1 MLNIFE
7 HSDWTVDSYTSCTG
21 NTSDW
26 SCDIKPAVVNEKAR
40 CFVIFFFFARTT
52 EAAQVTLLN
61 PVDSMEKSVCTF
73 IYNHGDRVTLFFQF
87 VKKKS
92 GILFGRITWFFQYTY
107 RRDVFFNLFCIKNS
121 LFMVQYFAEFGWS
134 ANVNRRFSWKSSCF
148 IPAIRLTHSDS
159 VRTV

>member
-1 MLNIFE
+1 M
-7 HSDWTVDSYTSCTG
+7 
-21 NTSDW
+21 
-26 SCDIKPAVVNEKAR
+26 AR
-40 CFVIFFFFARTT
+40 CFVIFFFARTT

-61 PVDSMEKSVCTF
+61 PVDSIQKPVCTF
-73 IYNHGDRVTLFFQF
+73 IYNHGDRVTLFSQF

-134 ANVNRRFSWKSSCF
+134 ANVTRRFSRKSSCF

-159 VRTV
+159 VRTVWMRHTKWFCVRIKSIDDWVAVCLVEITLMCSCAWIS